1 MKKFEW
7 LITWLTPQVIALYRF
22 IGSVTVGII
31 LGIPIV
37 FLFGD
42 TLLSLLGH
50 ALTVLGHGL
59 HFLFEVFES
68 ITGHILEEALH
79 LHKRTAEMIFFWSS
93 LTIAIGLSWHLMR
106 KAHRAALRVAT
117 TVQERRLALA
127 EASKITAW
135 IRISLIISS
144 LSATLYF
151 FT

>member
-1 MKKFEW
+1 
-7 LITWLTPQVIALYRF
+7 LTPHVSALYHF
-22 IGSVTVGII
+22 LGGITVSLV

-42 TLLSLLGH
+42 ALLSLIGH
-50 ALTVLGHGL
+50 ALMVLGHGL

-93 LTIAIGLSWHLMR
+93 LAIAIGLSWHLMR
-106 KAHRAALRVAT
+106 KAHRAALRAVT
-117 TVQERRLALA
+117 TVQEQRLALA
-127 EASKITAW
+127 EASKIVTR